1 MYSWAVLLKSGEGKL
16 GTRDGF
22 QYPQASKA
30 LSDWLS
36 LNSWHM
42 TAILVWIHS
51 LVPGHL
57 FSL

>member
-1 MYSWAVLLKSGEGKL
+1 MYGWAVMLKSDEGKL
-16 GTRDGF
+16 GTCDGS
-22 QYPQASKA
+22 QYPQASKD
-30 LSDWLS
+30 LSHWLS

-42 TAILVWIHS
+42 AAILLWIHP